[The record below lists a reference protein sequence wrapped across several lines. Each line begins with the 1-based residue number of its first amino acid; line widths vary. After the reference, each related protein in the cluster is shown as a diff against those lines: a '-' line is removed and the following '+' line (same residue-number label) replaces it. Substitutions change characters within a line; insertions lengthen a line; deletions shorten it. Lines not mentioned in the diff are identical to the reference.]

1 MSKLSTKKLVI
12 AQIVPSLESGGV
24 ERGAIDLAIYLK
36 RHNHQPIIIT
46 SGGRMINQLKE
57 NNIKYIILNVKS
69 KNPINI
75 ITNIIKLKQIIKYN
89 KIDILHTRSRAPMIS
104 AYYAS
109 KIQKIKLVSTIH
121 GTYSINIIK
130 RLYNSY
136 MLKAKYVIMVSS
148 FIKNY
153 VRSNYP
159 KYFSKLNYNN
169 SQIINR
175 GVDINYFNIENI
187 DKIRITNIIDQWQ
200 IANLETKLIFVP
212 ARFTSWKGHEF
223 LIDALNN
230 VSKNFLCI
238 MAGSSHGHDQ
248 YLARLKNKVNNL
260 ELSSKIKF
268 VDNCSDMPAAYAI
281 CDFVIAPS
289 IKAEAFGRI
298 PIEAQSCQ
306 KPIIAS
312 NIGGYLETIIDNKTG
327 FIFDNNN
334 INDLTLKITNLLNMP
349 NYQLEFIGKA
359 GRDNVVNNFSN
370 DIMLKKTLNIYLSL
384 TTL

>member
-1 MSKLSTKKLVI
+1 MSKPSTKKLVI
-12 AQIVPSLESGGV
+12 AQIIPSLESGGV

-46 SGGRMINQLKE
+46 SGGKMINQLKE

-75 ITNIIKLKQIIKYN
+75 ITNIIKLKQIIKHY
-89 KIDILHTRSRAPMIS
+89 KIDILHARSRAPMIS

-109 KIQKIKLVSTIH
+109 KIQKVKLVSTVH
-121 GTYSINIIK
+121 GTYSINFIK
-130 RLYNSY
+130 KFYNSY
-136 MLKAKYVIMVSS
+136 MLKTDYVIMVSS
-148 FIKNY
+148 FIKKY
-153 VRSNYP
+153 IHTNYP
-159 KYFSKLNYNN
+159 KYFSKLNSNN

-175 GVDINYFNIENI
+175 GVDINYFNINNI
-187 DKIRITNIIDQWQ
+187 DNSRINKIIDQWQ

-230 VSKNFLCI
+230 IKNNFLCI

-268 VDNCSDMPAAYAI
+268 VENCSDMPAAYAI

-312 NIGGYLETIIDNKTG
+312 NIGGFLETINNNKTG
-327 FIFDNNN
+327 FIYDNNN
-334 INDLTLKITNLLNMP
+334 INDLTLKITILLNMT
-349 NYQLEFIGKA
+349 NYQLESIGKV
-359 GRDNVVNNFSN
+359 GRENVINNFSN
-370 DIMLKKTLNIYLSL
+370 DIMLEKTLEIYLNFPF
-384 TTL
+384 

>member
-1 MSKLSTKKLVI
+1 MPQLLNKKLII
-12 AQIVPSLESGGV
+12 AQIIPSLESGGV

-36 RHNHQPIIIT
+36 KNDHQPIIIT

-75 ITNIIKLKQIIKYN
+75 ITNIIKLKQIIKHH
-89 KIDILHTRSRAPMIS
+89 KIDILHIRSRAPMIS

-109 KIQKIKLVSTIH
+109 KIQKVKLVSTVH
-121 GTYSINIIK
+121 GTYSINFLKKI
-130 RLYNSY
+130 YNSY
-136 MLKAKYVIMVSS
+136 MLKADYVIMVSS
-148 FIKNY
+148 FIKKYVSNNY
-153 VRSNYP
+153 S
-159 KYFSKLNYNN
+159 KYSSKFNSSN
-169 SQIINR
+169 SQIVNR
-175 GVDINYFNIENI
+175 GVDINYFNVDNI
-187 DKIRITNIIDQWQ
+187 DKSRINKIIDQWQ
-200 IANLETKLIFVP
+200 VANLETKLIFVP

-230 VSKNFLCI
+230 INKNFLCI

-248 YLARLKNKVNNL
+248 YLARLKSKVDNL

-312 NIGGYLETIIDNKTG
+312 NIGGFLETIIDNKTG
-327 FIFDNNN
+327 FIFDYNN
-334 INDLTLKITNLLNMP
+334 IDDLTLKITNLLKMTNS
-349 NYQLEFIGKA
+349 QLESIGKV
-359 GRDNVVNNFSN
+359 GRDNVANNFSN
-370 DIMLKKTLNIYLSL
+370 DIMLRKTLKIYLSL
-384 TTL
+384 AL